1 MALYEFEG
9 KRPRV
14 SDGTFI
20 HPQATIIGAVTIGSM
35 CFIGPGAVLRG
46 DLGEIEIGDG
56 TNIQDNC
63 VIHADRKVVISDNI
77 IIGHGAIIHDVIL
90 KQRVIVGMG
99 ALLMNGV
106 VAEDDAVIGA
116 GTIVKENT
124 TIPAGKIM
132 VGNPGRIV
140 KTIDEEG
147 KGRFLAGLGRYQ
159 ELTGRYR
166 SGLKLI
172 ES

>member
-1 MALYEFEG
+1 MALYAFEG
-9 KRPRV
+9 KRPQVADR
-14 SDGTFI
+14 TFV
-20 HPQATIIGAVTIGSM
+20 HPQATIIGGVTIGSS
-35 CFIGPGAVLRG
+35 CFIAPGAVLRG

-63 VIHADRKVVISDNI
+63 VIHADRKVVISDNV

-90 KQRVIVGMG
+90 KSRVMVGMG

-106 VAEDDAVIGA
+106 VADEDAVIGA
-116 GTIVKENT
+116 GTVVKERV

-147 KGRFLAGLGRYQ
+147 KRRFLAGLERYR

-166 SGLKLI
+166 TGLELI
-172 ES
+172 DS